1 MQFERWTLF
10 LIEIKFKVTV
20 HRLTLYV
27 CRQKKK
33 KKKYVNEKESSEFN
47 NKTLQSRVIFHKYNK
62 SARKKYKSKKVYFDS
77 KLISQNVIFSS
88 YEQFYLP
95 FSVIVL

>member
-20 HRLTLYV
+20 HRPTLWLHTT
-27 CRQKKK
+27 KNKE
-33 KKKYVNEKESSEFN
+33 KYVNEKESSEFN
-47 NKTLQSRVIFHKYNK
+47 NKTLQSRVIFYKYNK
-62 SARKKYKSKKVYFDS
+62 SARKKYRSKKVYFDS

-95 FSVIVL
+95 FSIIVL